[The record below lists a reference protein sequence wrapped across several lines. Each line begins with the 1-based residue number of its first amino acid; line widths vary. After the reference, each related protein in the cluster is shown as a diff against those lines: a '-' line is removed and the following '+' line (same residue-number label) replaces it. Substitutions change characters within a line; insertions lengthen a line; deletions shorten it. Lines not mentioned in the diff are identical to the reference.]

1 MLSKFNMLSELGL
14 LIALVMATS
23 SFASLTVLPTIL
35 SIVPRFIT
43 KPLPGIVQN
52 RRL

>member
-35 SIVPRFIT
+35 SIVKPRFIT
-43 KPLPGIVQN
+43 KALPGDFENI
-52 RRL
+52 